1 MYFDATPG
9 NVTALL
15 VVSLALVTIIF
26 LMQKRYDSNLPLLF
40 YFISLSFQNMA
51 DRQLNPYLMYSGLL
65 LALTLRFEFMG
76 QSFTKFIAFCT
87 TMALLAIVWIMLA
100 DIFFPSY

>member
-1 MYFDATPG
+1 MYFDPTPA
-9 NVTALL
+9 NVTGML
-15 VVSLALVTIIF
+15 VIALALVTIVF

-40 YFISLSFQNMA
+40 YFVSISFQSIA

-76 QSFTKFIAFCT
+76 KGVTKFVGFCT
-87 TMALLAIVWIMLA
+87 TTALIGIVWAMFS
-100 DIFFPSY
+100 DIFFSA